1 MLQDQKETQTPQSK
15 EANQGPFRGR
25 LKWAV
30 LVTFLT
36 IAPSMAQTAKEFQQ
50 RYGVPDD
57 KGRYIV
63 RPGIALIASFAED
76 GQPCKLQ
83 IESQYSEPTRGA
95 LHPLM
100 PAEAITELIDEI
112 APISQR
118 GWRGRSISLSGG
130 CTSVHGT
137 DYEQVMITRTILC
150 KSDGGSGIWYAN
162 IHWKRQECK

>member
-1 MLQDQKETQTPQSK
+1 MQLS
-15 EANQGPFRGR
+15 FRGR

-36 IAPSMAQTAKEFQQ
+36 VAPSMAQTAKEFQQ

-63 RPGIALIASFAED
+63 RPGIALIASFAEN
-76 GQPCKLQ
+76 GQLCKLQ
-83 IESQYSEPTRGA
+83 IESQHSEPTRGA
-95 LHPLM
+95 LHPLL

-118 GWRGRSISLSGG
+118 GRGRPIITWSAG
-130 CTSVHGT
+130 CTTIEGE
-137 DYEQVMITRTILC
+137 DYDNIKVRRTILC
-150 KSDGGSGIWYAN
+150 KADGGSGVWYAN
-162 IHWKRQECK
+162 IYWKRQECK